1 MKLSSVDYYLDWPV
15 SIKLKN
21 LREFIITN
29 LEKKGD
35 LIRWSIVDIQD
46 SIDSFG
52 TKKLKNKKN
61 INFFSYNLYFNSN
74 FVF

>member
-1 MKLSSVDYYLDWPV
+1 MKLSSVEYYLEWPV

-21 LREFIITN
+21 LRKYIITN

-35 LIRWSIVDIQD
+35 LIRWSIVDIQN

-52 TKKLKNKKN
+52 TKKLKIKAVIAN
-61 INFFSYNLYFNSN
+61 
-74 FVF
+74 

>member
-1 MKLSSVDYYLDWPV
+1 MKLSSVNFYLDWPV

-21 LREFIITN
+21 LREFIIAN

-35 LIRWSIVDIQD
+35 VIRWSIVDIQN

-52 TKKLKNKKN
+52 TKKIKIKVVLA
-61 INFFSYNLYFNSN
+61 Y
-74 FVF
+74 

>member
-35 LIRWSIVDIQD
+35 LIRWSIVDIQN
-46 SIDSFG
+46 SIDSYG
-52 TKKLKNKKN
+52 TKKLKIKAVLAN
-61 INFFSYNLYFNSN
+61 
-74 FVF
+74 

>member
-21 LREFIITN
+21 LRKFIIAN

-35 LIRWSIVDIQD
+35 LIRWSIVDIQN

-52 TKKLKNKKN
+52 TKKLKIKAVMAN
-61 INFFSYNLYFNSN
+61 
-74 FVF
+74 

>member
-21 LREFIITN
+21 LRELITTN

-35 LIRWSIVDIQD
+35 LIRWSIVDIQN

-52 TKKLKNKKN
+52 TKKLKIKAVIAN
-61 INFFSYNLYFNSN
+61 
-74 FVF
+74 

>member
-15 SIKLKN
+15 SVKLKN
-21 LREFIITN
+21 LREFIIIN

-35 LIRWSIVDIQD
+35 LIRWSSVDIQD

-52 TKKLKNKKN
+52 TKKLKIKAVLTN
-61 INFFSYNLYFNSN
+61 
-74 FVF
+74 

>member
-1 MKLSSVDYYLDWPV
+1 MKLSSVDFYLNWPV

-21 LREFIITN
+21 LRKFIIAN

-35 LIRWSIVDIQD
+35 LIRWSIVDIQN

-52 TKKLKNKKN
+52 TKKLKIKAVIAN
-61 INFFSYNLYFNSN
+61 
-74 FVF
+74 

>member
-35 LIRWSIVDIQD
+35 LIRWSIVDIQN

-52 TKKLKNKKN
+52 TKKLK
-61 INFFSYNLYFNSN
+61 INAVLIN
-74 FVF
+74 

>member
-1 MKLSSVDYYLDWPV
+1 MKLSSVDFYLDWPV

-21 LREFIITN
+21 LRGFIIAN

-35 LIRWSIVDIQD
+35 VIRWSIVDINN

-52 TKKLKNKKN
+52 TKQLKIKAVLAN
-61 INFFSYNLYFNSN
+61 
-74 FVF
+74 

>member
-21 LREFIITN
+21 LRKFIIEN

-35 LIRWSIVDIQD
+35 VIRWSIVDIQS

-52 TKKLKNKKN
+52 TKKLKIKAV
-61 INFFSYNLYFNSN
+61 
-74 FVF
+74 FVN

>member
-1 MKLSSVDYYLDWPV
+1 MKLNSVDYYLDWPV

-29 LEKKGD
+29 LKKKGD
-35 LIRWSIVDIQD
+35 LIRWSIVEIQD

-52 TKKLKNKKN
+52 TKKLKIKA
-61 INFFSYNLYFNSN
+61 
-74 FVF
+74 VFAN

>member
-15 SIKLKN
+15 SINLKN

-35 LIRWSIVDIQD
+35 LIRWSIVDIQN

-52 TKKLKNKKN
+52 TKKLKIKVVLAK
-61 INFFSYNLYFNSN
+61 
-74 FVF
+74 

>member
-1 MKLSSVDYYLDWPV
+1 MKLISVEYYLDWPV

-21 LREFIITN
+21 LRKFIIAN

-35 LIRWSIVDIQD
+35 LIRWSIVDIQN

-52 TKKLKNKKN
+52 AKKLKIKVVLAN
-61 INFFSYNLYFNSN
+61 
-74 FVF
+74 

>member
-29 LEKKGD
+29 LEKKGT
-35 LIRWSIVDIQD
+35 LIRWSIVDIQNPT
-46 SIDSFG
+46 DSFG
-52 TKKLKNKKN
+52 TKKLKIKAVIAN
-61 INFFSYNLYFNSN
+61 
-74 FVF
+74 

>member
-15 SIKLKN
+15 SINLKD
-21 LREFIITN
+21 LRGYIIAN

-35 LIRWSIVDIQD
+35 LIRWSIVDILN

-52 TKKLKNKKN
+52 TKKLKIKAV
-61 INFFSYNLYFNSN
+61 LAT
-74 FVF
+74 

>member
-1 MKLSSVDYYLDWPV
+1 MKLISVDYYLDWPV

-52 TKKLKNKKN
+52 TKELKIKAV
-61 INFFSYNLYFNSN
+61 IAY
-74 FVF
+74 

>member
-29 LEKKGD
+29 LEKNGD
-35 LIRWSIVDIQD
+35 LIRWSIVDIQN

-52 TKKLKNKKN
+52 TKKLKIKAVIAN
-61 INFFSYNLYFNSN
+61 
-74 FVF
+74 